1 MKKGLL
7 ASFMF
12 LWAMNARAEIRLPAQ
27 MSDNMV
33 LQQQTEAN
41 LWGWAEAGETLSVTT
56 SWDNTKYNA
65 TADASGRWVV
75 TLNTPK
81 GGFEEQ
87 SITIS
92 TRKQKV
98 SLDHVLI
105 GEVWLCSGQSNMEMT
120 VNGFMN
126 CAVEGSAQDIAE
138 AMDWKGRIRYLTV
151 PRTTAFAPLDS
162 VAGTWQECMP
172 STVGGFGAVGY
183 YFAQN
188 LTRNLQVPVGIINNA
203 WGGSTVEGWLPKEII
218 AELGY
223 PTDEETIRQ
232 KFGMEMLFPMIMYNG
247 QFWPI
252 RDYTVKGVL
261 WYQGCSNTNFADTR
275 MDYANRLLKMVNHWR
290 KVKRQPDMPVYQMM
304 LAQYG
309 NGKPKEIEFPILRE
323 QQMRAAEA
331 DSLVYCGTI
340 LDVFVPHEINQIHP
354 SNKRIVGRRLS
365 YMALANTYKMKGFAK
380 EPLKYSG
387 YEIDGNEIILSF
399 SNFNEVGGLGRIY
412 DIKGVEICGADLVWH
427 EANVKTDPYG
437 NTIKVSSPEVEYPV
451 AVRYGWRNFMECTL
465 VGANGLGGYPFRTD
479 RLLEG
484 EIPVANEAIEPDG
497 PFEGVWTGRLT
508 MERSNLDLPI
518 RITMKKMSDGS
529 WACVFNDEPK
539 TVKVRGQKAKIA
551 DLIING
557 HSMEGTL
564 RIHEAGNAV
573 LNLLNRFDI
582 PLTKDIE

>member
-1 MKKGLL
+1 
-7 ASFMF
+7 MF

-41 LWGWAEAGETLSVTT
+41 LWGWAEAGESLSVTT
-56 SWDNTKYNA
+56 SWDKTKYNA

-138 AMDWKGRIRYLTV
+138 AIDWKGRIRYLTV

-365 YMALANTYKMKGFAK
+365 YMALANTYKIKGFAK

-387 YEIDGNEIILSF
+387 YEIDDDEIILSF

-427 EANVKTDPYG
+427 EADVKTDPYG
-437 NTIKVSSPEVEYPV
+437 NTIKVSSPEVESPV

-484 EIPVANEAIEPDG
+484 EIPAANEEIGPEG

-508 MERSNLDLPI
+508 VERSNLDLPI

-529 WACVFNDEPK
+529 WTCVFNDEPK
-539 TVKVRGQKAKIA
+539 VVKVRGQKAKIA

-573 LNLLNRFDI
+573 LNLLNRLDI
-582 PLTKDIE
+582 PLTKE

>member
-1 MKKGLL
+1 
-7 ASFMF
+7 MF
-12 LWAMNARAEIRLPAQ
+12 LWAMNAGAEIRLPAQ

-33 LQQQTEAN
+33 LQQQTKAN
-41 LWGWAEAGETLSVTT
+41 LWGWAEAGESLSVTT
-56 SWDNTKYNA
+56 SWDKTKYNA

-138 AMDWKGRIRYLTV
+138 AIDWKGRIRYLTV

-365 YMALANTYKMKGFAK
+365 YMALANTYKIKGFAK

-387 YEIDGNEIILSF
+387 YEIDDDEIILSF

-427 EANVKTDPYG
+427 EADVKTDPYG
-437 NTIKVSSPEVEYPV
+437 NTIKVSSPEVESPV

-484 EIPVANEAIEPDG
+484 EIPAANEEIGPEG

-508 MERSNLDLPI
+508 VERSNLDLPI

-529 WACVFNDEPK
+529 WTCVFNDEPK
-539 TVKVRGQKAKIA
+539 VVKVRGQKAKIA

-573 LNLLNRFDI
+573 LNLLNRLDI
-582 PLTKDIE
+582 PLTKE

>member
-1 MKKGLL
+1 
-7 ASFMF
+7 MF
-12 LWAMNARAEIRLPAQ
+12 LWAMNASAEIRLPAQ
-27 MSDNMV
+27 MSDNLV

-41 LWGWAEAGETLSVTT
+41 LWGWAEAGESLSVTT
-56 SWDNTKYNA
+56 SWDKTKYNA
-65 TADASGRWVV
+65 KADASGRWVV
-75 TLNTPK
+75 TLRTPK
-81 GGFEEQ
+81 GSFEEQ

-92 TRKQKV
+92 AGQQKV
-98 SLDHVLI
+98 NLDHVLI

-138 AMDWKGRIRYLTV
+138 AIDWKGRIRYLTL

-162 VAGTWQECMP
+162 VAGTWQESLP

-290 KVKRQPDMPVYQMM
+290 KVKRQPDLPVYQMM

-309 NGKPKEIEFPILRE
+309 NGKPEEIEYPILRE
-323 QQMRAAEA
+323 QQMKAAEA

-365 YMALANTYKMKGFAK
+365 YMALANTYKIKGFAK

-387 YEIDGNEIILSF
+387 YEIDDDEIILSF

-427 EANVKTDPYG
+427 EADVKTDPYG
-437 NTIKVSSPEVEYPV
+437 NTIKVSSPEVESPV

-484 EIPVANEAIEPDG
+484 EIPAANEEIGPEG

-508 MERSNLDLPI
+508 IERTKLDLPI

-529 WACVFNDEPK
+529 WTCVFNDEPK

-573 LNLLNRFDI
+573 LNLLNRLDI

>member
-1 MKKGLL
+1 MKKRLL

-12 LWAMNARAEIRLPAQ
+12 LWAMNAGAEIRLPAQ

-33 LQQQTEAN
+33 LQQQTKAN
-41 LWGWAEAGETLSVTT
+41 LWGWAEAGESLSVTT

-75 TLNTPK
+75 TLHTPK
-81 GGFEEQ
+81 GSFEEQ

-92 TRKQKV
+92 TGQQKV
-98 SLDHVLI
+98 NLDHVLI

-138 AMDWKGRIRYLTV
+138 AIDWKGRIRYLTV

-365 YMALANTYKMKGFAK
+365 YMALANTYKIKGFAK

-387 YEIDGNEIILSF
+387 YEIDDDEIILSF

-427 EANVKTDPYG
+427 EADVKTDPYG
-437 NTIKVSSPEVEYPV
+437 NTIKVSSPEVESPV

-484 EIPVANEAIEPDG
+484 EIPAANEEIGPEG

-508 MERSNLDLPI
+508 VERSNLDLPI

-529 WACVFNDEPK
+529 WTCVFNDEPK
-539 TVKVRGQKAKIA
+539 VVKVRGQKAKIA

-573 LNLLNRFDI
+573 LNLLNRLDI
-582 PLTKDIE
+582 PLTKE

>member
-1 MKKGLL
+1 
-7 ASFMF
+7 MF
-12 LWAMNARAEIRLPAQ
+12 LWAMNAGAEIRLPAQ

-33 LQQQTEAN
+33 LQQQTKAN
-41 LWGWAEAGETLSVTT
+41 LWGWAEAGESLSVTT

-75 TLNTPK
+75 TLHTPK
-81 GGFEEQ
+81 GSFEEQ

-92 TRKQKV
+92 TGQQKV
-98 SLDHVLI
+98 NLDHVLI

-138 AMDWKGRIRYLTV
+138 AIDWKGRIRYLTV

-365 YMALANTYKMKGFAK
+365 YMALANTYKIKGFAK

-387 YEIDGNEIILSF
+387 YEIDDDEIILSF

-427 EANVKTDPYG
+427 EADVKTDPYG
-437 NTIKVSSPEVEYPV
+437 NTIKVSSPEVESPV

-484 EIPVANEAIEPDG
+484 EIPAANEEIGPEG

-508 MERSNLDLPI
+508 VERSNLDLPI

-529 WACVFNDEPK
+529 WTCVFNDEPK
-539 TVKVRGQKAKIA
+539 VVKVRGQKAKIA

-573 LNLLNRFDI
+573 LNLLNRLDI
-582 PLTKDIE
+582 PLTKE

>member
-12 LWAMNARAEIRLPAQ
+12 LWTMNARAEIRLPAQ

-41 LWGWAEAGETLSVTT
+41 LWGWAEAGESLSVTT

-162 VAGTWQECMP
+162 VAGTWQESLP

-365 YMALANTYKMKGFAK
+365 YMALANTYKIKGFAK

-387 YEIDGNEIILSF
+387 YEIDDDEIILSF

-427 EANVKTDPYG
+427 EADVKTDPYG
-437 NTIKVSSPEVEYPV
+437 NTIKVSSPEVESPV

-484 EIPVANEAIEPDG
+484 EIPAANEEIGPEG

-508 MERSNLDLPI
+508 VERSNLDLPI

-529 WACVFNDEPK
+529 WTCVFNDEPK
-539 TVKVRGQKAKIA
+539 VVKVRGQKAKIA

-573 LNLLNRFDI
+573 LNLLNRLDI
-582 PLTKDIE
+582 PLTKE